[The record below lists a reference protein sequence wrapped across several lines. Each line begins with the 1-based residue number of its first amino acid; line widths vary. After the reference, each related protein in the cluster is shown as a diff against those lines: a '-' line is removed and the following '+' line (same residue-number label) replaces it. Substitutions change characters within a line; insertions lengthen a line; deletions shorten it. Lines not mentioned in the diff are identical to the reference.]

1 MRTSQFF
8 VTLSVI
14 STLFTNSNSKNFN
27 ISSDNQI
34 KKNDFSVRPTLIIKR
49 ALNENK
55 VSISIVNKYHLFIL
69 CVGFKFWVHPFYH
82 VFLSVNET
90 MMVFQK
96 QWSVLSI
103 CQMKI
108 RTAILNAQND
118 KHNLQFTVVNIAI

>member
-27 ISSDNQI
+27 KSSDNQI

-55 VSISIVNKYHLFIL
+55 VSISIVNKYHWFIL
-69 CVGFKFWVHPFYH
+69 YVGFKF
-82 VFLSVNET
+82 
-90 MMVFQK
+90 
-96 QWSVLSI
+96 
-103 CQMKI
+103 
-108 RTAILNAQND
+108 
-118 KHNLQFTVVNIAI
+118 